1 MFNPYISNKK
11 VLLIYFL
18 FWILL
23 STVISALLVNIFDVE
38 LILAIIF
45 VTAFSLPLSFSG
57 ISFWYPTQYI
67 SFDTHSTF
75 EIIWKHSIA
84 AVVSSLIVV
93 GIGYYVFLKLFIQN
107 EYDMQLISQHI
118 IWVFGSGVIFY
129 VLLTMINY
137 LIIYYNNYQQKIIQ
151 EVELKSDLKEAEL
164 KSLKYQINPHFIF
177 NSLNSISSLTLCD
190 AEKAREMTI
199 KLSDYMRG
207 MLSKNEKQF
216 NKLKDELKNIK
227 LYLDIEKIRFED
239 KFEYIENIPE
249 EILTSKVPNMLFQ
262 PLFENAI
269 KHGVY
274 ESLEKVTI
282 TLSAKKLDE
291 YVKYE
296 LSNNYDPEAVHR
308 KGEGIGL
315 KNIKERLKLFYNQE
329 NLFIPENR
337 HNIFNATLYIPV
349 IEENNE
355 TG

>member
-1 MFNPYISNKK
+1 MFNPYISNNKI
-11 VLLIYFL
+11 LSIYFA

-23 STVISALLVNIFDVE
+23 STANSILLINVFDVE
-38 LILAIIF
+38 FSSVMIF
-45 VTAFSLPLSFSG
+45 ILSFYLPYSFVG
-57 ISFWYPTQYI
+57 LSFWYPAQYM
-67 SFDTHSTF
+67 SFDKYSTF

-84 AVVSSLIVV
+84 AVVSSLLVV
-93 GIGYYVFLKLFIQN
+93 GLGYYVLLKMFIQS
-107 EYDMQLISQHI
+107 ELEMELLSQHVLWI
-118 IWVFGSGVIFY
+118 FVGGVLFY
-129 VLLTMINY
+129 VMITMVNY
-137 LIIYYNNYQQKIIQ
+137 LIIYYNNYQQKMIQ
-151 EVELKSDLKEAEL
+151 EVKLKSDLKEAEL

-177 NSLNSISSLTLCD
+177 NSLNSISSLTLFD
-190 AEKAREMTI
+190 GERAREMTI

-216 NKLKDELKNIK
+216 NKLEDELKNIR

-239 KFEYIENIPE
+239 KFEYVENIPTD
-249 EILTSKVPNMLFQ
+249 ILMSKVPNMLFQ

-291 YVKYE
+291 YIKYE

-315 KNIKERLKLFYNQE
+315 KNIKDRLKLFYNQE
-329 NLFIPENR
+329 NLFITENR
-337 HNIFNATLYIPV
+337 QNIFNAILYIPI
-349 IEENNE
+349 IEEKDE
-355 TG
+355 SK